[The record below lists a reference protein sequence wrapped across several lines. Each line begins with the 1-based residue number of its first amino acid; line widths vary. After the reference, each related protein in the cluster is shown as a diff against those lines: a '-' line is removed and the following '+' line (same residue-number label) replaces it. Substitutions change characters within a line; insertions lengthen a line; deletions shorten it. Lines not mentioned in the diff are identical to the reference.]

1 MCYRIALIGAM
12 MALMPLAGVRA
23 ERQVER
29 IDHGLAVAV
38 VDSGVMLSWRS
49 LKSDGENCRF
59 TLYRDGQRIAR
70 VDRDAATC
78 FVDREGSIGSHYQIR
93 IRKGFLGKRVT
104 EEPFIVYNESVREST
119 TGILCPFKTITLR
132 TPAPVRMPDGTT
144 CTYTANDMSTAD
156 LDGDGRYE
164 LVVKWDP
171 SNSKD
176 NSHTGYTGPV
186 YIDAYRMDGTFMW
199 RIDLGRNIRAGAHY
213 TQFMVY
219 DLDGDGC
226 AEVAMKTADGTVDG
240 IGSVIGHSTADF
252 RTPEGRILSGPEY
265 LTVFDGTDGHAIT
278 TIDYY
283 PPRDITDRWGD
294 NYGNR
299 SERMLAA
306 VGYFDGE
313 HPSLVMCRGYY
324 TNAYVVA
331 YGFDGKTLSQQWICK
346 AESRQDPLYGQGNH
360 NIFVGDIDM
369 DGYDEIIYGGAAIDQ
384 DGSVLYSTRLGHGD
398 AGHLGDLDPEHPGL
412 EFWDVHEDKN
422 VTYSDELR
430 ATDGTILWGTP
441 QVGKDNGRGLAADID
456 PRYPGHEMWSNAS
469 GGIRSCKGEL
479 ISIVKPSV
487 NFRIYWDGDLLD
499 ELFDATGAGTG
510 GKIEKWNPEI
520 GTIDRLFTFAALTG
534 TALNNGTKSNPC
546 LLADLSGDWREEF
559 IVRSASDPSEV
570 KIFTTPYFTTH
581 RVTCLMQDPLYR
593 LAIVTQ
599 NVAYNQPP
607 HLSYPLQE

>member
-1 MCYRIALIGAM
+1 MGIRRIISFFLLM
-12 MALMPLAGVRA
+12 MIAIIPIKA
-23 ERQVER
+23 ERQTER
-29 IDHGLAVAV
+29 IDHGLSVAM
-38 VDSGVMLSWRS
+38 VDSGVMLSWRY
-49 LKSDGENCRF
+49 LESDGENCRF
-59 TLYRDGQRIAR
+59 TLYRDGKRIAR
-70 VDRDAATC
+70 ISKDAATC
-78 FVDREGSIGSHYQIR
+78 FVDNEGNTDSHYQLGI
-93 IRKGFLGKRVT
+93 KKHFLGKRLI
-104 EEPFIVYNESVREST
+104 EEPFIVFNESVRDNT
-119 TGILCPFKTITLR
+119 THLLCPYKTITLR
-132 TPAPVRMPDGTT
+132 TPEPEVMPDGTT

-156 LDGDGRYE
+156 LDGDGHYE

-171 SNSKD
+171 SNSRD
-176 NSHTGYTGPV
+176 NAHSGYSGKV
-186 YIDAYRMDGTFMW
+186 FIDAYHIDGTFMW

-430 ATDGTILWGTP
+430 AADGTILWGTP

-510 GKIEKWNPEI
+510 GKIEKWNPET

-559 IVRSASDPSEV
+559 IVRSALDPSEV

-599 NVAYNQPP
+599 TVAYNQPP

>member
-1 MCYRIALIGAM
+1 MLTATIPIK
-12 MALMPLAGVRA
+12 A
-23 ERQVER
+23 ERQTER
-29 IDHGLAVAV
+29 IDHGLSVAV
-38 VDSGVMLSWRS
+38 VDGGVMLSWRY
-49 LKSDGENCRF
+49 LESDGENCLF
-59 TLYRDGQRIAR
+59 TLYRDGKRIAR
-70 VDRDAATC
+70 ISKDAATC
-78 FVDREGSIGSHYQIR
+78 FVDNEGNTDSHYQLGI
-93 IRKGFLGKRVT
+93 KKHFLGKRLI
-104 EEPFIVYNESVREST
+104 EEPFMVFNESVRDNT
-119 TGILCPFKTITLR
+119 THLLCPYKTITLR
-132 TPAPVRMPDGTT
+132 TPEPEVMPDGTT

-156 LDGDGRYE
+156 LDGDGHYE

-171 SNSKD
+171 SNSRD
-176 NSHTGYTGPV
+176 NAHSGYSGKV
-186 YIDAYRMDGTFMW
+186 FIDAYHIDGTFMW

-226 AEVAMKTADGTVDG
+226 AEVAFKTADGTRDG
-240 IGSVIGHSTADF
+240 IGIIIGDSTADY
-252 RTPEGRILSGPEY
+252 RSSEGRIPDGPEY
-265 LTVFDGTDGHAIT
+265 LTVFDGRDGHAIT
-278 TIDYY
+278 TINYN
-283 PPRDITDRWGD
+283 PPRTITDRWGD

-299 SERMLAA
+299 SDRMLAA
-306 VGYFDGE
+306 VGYFDGK

-331 YGFDGKTLSQQWICK
+331 YDFDGINLYERWICK
-346 AESRQDPLYGQGNH
+346 AESKHDPLYGQGNH

-369 DGYDEIIYGGAAIDQ
+369 DGMDEIVYGGAAIDH

-422 VTYSDELR
+422 AVYSDELR
-430 ATDGTILWGTP
+430 AADGTILWGTP

-510 GKIEKWNPEI
+510 GKIEKWNPET

-570 KIFTTPYFTTH
+570 LIFTTPYSTTH
-581 RVTCLMQDPLYR
+581 RVICLMQDPLYR